1 MSGITMPGCPSLENV
16 AKIDRGVIPFTRACV
31 TNGMCVDR
39 EHFWGLSEH
48 LNKKIEE
55 LTYKIAEYVPREVID
70 DFTIDSIK
78 NEESEEKAREKAIK
92 NQERISDFNPDS
104 PDQIAAL
111 LFKYLRVGANTELE
125 TTKSG
130 TRLSTGKKQLERLK
144 KDHPV
149 IPLILQ
155 RREYAKLISTYTQSL
170 PDSAIYVPEID
181 RWKIYYNIG
190 LTFTSTGRMTCSRLH
205 QIPIRTEE
213 GRKIRQGFLASPG
226 CKLISI
232 DFSGL
237 EMRAMAHRAKERTMI
252 KVFSGECSQHAK
264 FDESC
269 PQCVKHDIHATTQAG
284 LNMPDTLDAIQKRL
298 AAKRCIAKGQ
308 RVLTNHGLIPIEK
321 ITCHDLLWDGVEWV
335 SHSGVVSNGVLPTI
349 EHDGVRATLDHVVW
363 AETGEMMYVA
373 EAKRRGIGL
382 AVTGAEETPIGFTR
396 DNEFPH
402 LSLQGVSDGGGRLSN
417 LPRNFQDINRQYS
430 QRADNELQMSTR
442 SEVHR
447 PTRTFV
453 GRSVLRDTATVLQ
466 PSESELG
473 ELWRSWNQEQVSNP
487 VGIRNLHNEKVAAS
501 QLQESGYRTQEQQ
514 WTLRA
519 RQSSAGNERGEQ
531 PQQANESLVDVQRQR
546 ISDDGFAYDIE
557 GRLHR
562 LLAWPEAHVPLSC
575 DGNTVAGHSGAE
587 GAWSVQ
593 ETEVFDIVNAGPRHR
608 FTVEGKLVAN
618 TGFGILF
625 GSTDLGLWL
634 TLQSDGVSCT
644 REQCAVFMS
653 NFFKT
658 YFDVPPY
665 IQQQFQRVR
674 RYGFAYNPFGRV
686 TPVPEFRSVH
696 KRIVREGERRVQNWG
711 IQSFATDIFKLAAAE
726 VHDYCLEVEKGL
738 FGKPYILRCLLPIH
752 DQILIESSEE
762 IAEEAAETIAVIMS
776 NCIGLRVPL
785 KADWSISE
793 RWRK

>member
-1 MSGITMPGCPSLENV
+1 
-16 AKIDRGVIPFTRACV
+16 
-31 TNGMCVDR
+31 MCVDR

-48 LNKKIEE
+48 LKKKIEE
-55 LTYKIAEYVPREVID
+55 LTYKITEYVPREVID

-252 KVFSGECSQHAK
+252 KVFSSTCTEHSK
-264 FDESC
+264 FDETC
-269 PQCVKHDIHATTQAG
+269 PQCVKYDIHATTQAG
-284 LNMPDTLDAIQKRL
+284 LDMPDSMDAIQKRL
-298 AAKRCIAKGQ
+298 AAKRC
-308 RVLTNHGLIPIEK
+308 
-321 ITCHDLLWDGVEWV
+321 
-335 SHSGVVSNGVLPTI
+335 
-349 EHDGVRATLDHVVW
+349 
-363 AETGEMMYVA
+363 
-373 EAKRRGIGL
+373 
-382 AVTGAEETPIGFTR
+382 
-396 DNEFPH
+396 
-402 LSLQGVSDGGGRLSN
+402 
-417 LPRNFQDINRQYS
+417 
-430 QRADNELQMSTR
+430 
-442 SEVHR
+442 
-447 PTRTFV
+447 
-453 GRSVLRDTATVLQ
+453 
-466 PSESELG
+466 
-473 ELWRSWNQEQVSNP
+473 
-487 VGIRNLHNEKVAAS
+487 
-501 QLQESGYRTQEQQ
+501 
-514 WTLRA
+514 
-519 RQSSAGNERGEQ
+519 
-531 PQQANESLVDVQRQR
+531 
-546 ISDDGFAYDIE
+546 
-557 GRLHR
+557 
-562 LLAWPEAHVPLSC
+562 
-575 DGNTVAGHSGAE
+575 
-587 GAWSVQ
+587 
-593 ETEVFDIVNAGPRHR
+593 
-608 FTVEGKLVAN
+608 
-618 TGFGILF
+618 GFGILF

-634 TLQSDGVSCT
+634 TLQSDGVPCT
-644 REQCAVFMS
+644 REQCAGFMAG
-653 NFFKT
+653 FFKT

-752 DQILIESSEE
+752 DQILIEF
-762 IAEEAAETIAVIMS
+762 
-776 NCIGLRVPL
+776 L
-785 KADWSISE
+785 K
-793 RWRK
+793 K